1 MRSLFQSQQRHV
13 ESPMKASVA
22 LVLSILLLQASAFGT
37 DTSIGRSIEN
47 FTLSDHLGSKHSLDE
62 WASSKAVIVV
72 FLGTDCPL
80 AKLYATRLVELA
92 NHYKDR
98 KVQIVGINANAQD
111 SLLEIGH
118 FARVH
123 KIDFPLL
130 KDVGNKVADH
140 FGAKRTP
147 EAFLLDEK
155 RFVRYQGRIDDQYGV
170 GYSRAS
176 FSRQDLAIAVDELL
190 SGQQISEPFIE
201 AVGCHIGRVIHR
213 EPTGDIT
220 YSNQISRLLQKHCVR
235 CHRPAQ
241 IAPFSLLDYD
251 EVIGWAET
259 ICEVMS
265 DARMPPWHA
274 SPQHGE
280 FMNDA
285 RMTDEEKETFYSW
298 VKNGAPKGDAAQL
311 PKPLHF
317 DEEWQIGKPDLIL
330 KMPQRFEVPAK
341 GIVPYQYFYLDT
353 NFQED
358 VWIAASEVRPGNRAV
373 VHHIFLF
380 YLPPGR
386 DQPNAEDPL
395 FNTIAAF
402 APGVPAGALQDGLAR
417 FVPAGSR
424 LGFQVHY
431 TPTGTEQFD
440 QSEVGL
446 IFAAPNTEVKEC
458 QIKAAI
464 NVDFTIPAGAKDYQ
478 VTAGYQF
485 TQETLVHALMPH
497 MHYRGRSFRFV
508 AEYPDKTKEIL
519 LDVPKYD
526 FNWQNAYVL
535 KSPKVMPADTVVM
548 CYGVF
553 DNSAQNLANPDSKAI
568 VRWGDQS
575 WDEMMLGTMVTSL
588 GPNVKQGEFPKVE
601 RVDGKC
607 LVTFRFQGDQN
618 TKTVSV
624 AGTFNEWNKERNPL
638 TGPDGEGLFT
648 VTIEMALGV
657 HEYKF
662 VINGE
667 HWTLDPENTDRT
679 GPFNNTV
686 VRVRK

>member
-1 MRSLFQSQQRHV
+1 
-13 ESPMKASVA
+13 MKASVA
-22 LVLSILLLQASAFGT
+22 FVFLVLLLHASVFAT
-37 DTSIGRSIEN
+37 DSSIGRSIEN
-47 FTLSDHLGSKHSLDE
+47 FSLSDHLGSKHSLDE
-62 WASSKAVIVV
+62 WGSSKAVVVV

-92 NHYKDR
+92 ELYKDR
-98 KVQIVGINANAQD
+98 GVQIVGVNANSQD

-130 KDVGNKVADH
+130 KDVGNKIADQ

-147 EAFLLDEK
+147 EAFLLDE
-155 RFVRYQGRIDDQYGV
+155 RRVVRYQGRIDDQYGI
-170 GYSRAS
+170 GYSRPS
-176 FSRQDLAIAVDELL
+176 FSRQDLAIAIDELL
-190 SGQQISEPFIE
+190 SGKQISEPFME
-201 AVGCHIGRVIHR
+201 AVGCHIGRAIHR
-213 EPTGDIT
+213 EPIGDIT

-235 CHRPAQ
+235 CHRPSQ
-241 IAPFSLLDYD
+241 IAPFSLLEYD
-251 EVIGWAET
+251 DVIGWADT

-265 DARMPPWHA
+265 DGRMPPWHA
-274 SPQHGE
+274 SPEHGE

-285 RMTDEEKETFYSW
+285 RMSDEEKETFYSW
-298 VKNGAPKGDAAQL
+298 VKNGAPKGDVAQL
-311 PKPLHF
+311 PKPIHF
-317 DEEWQIGKPDLIL
+317 DEEWQIGKPDLVL
-330 KMPQRFEVPAK
+330 KMPLRFEVPAK

-353 NFQED
+353 NFEKD

-417 FVPAGSR
+417 FVPAGSK

-446 IFAAPNTEVKEC
+446 IFAAPNTALKES

-464 NVDFTIPAGAKDYQ
+464 NVDFTIPAGAKNYQ
-478 VTAGYQF
+478 ITAGYQF

-497 MHYRGRSFRFV
+497 MHYRGRSFQFV

-535 KSPKVMPADTVVM
+535 KTPKVMPADTVVM

-553 DNSAQNLANPDSKAI
+553 DNSTQNLANPDAKAI

-588 GPNVKQGEFPKVE
+588 GPNVRQGEFPKVE
-601 RVDGKC
+601 QVDGKF
-607 LVTFRFQGDQN
+607 LVTFRFRGDQN
-618 TKTVSV
+618 TKNVSV
-624 AGTFNEWNKERNPL
+624 AGTFNEWNKDRNPMD
-638 TGPDGEGLFT
+638 GPNDEGLFT
-648 VTIEMALGV
+648 TTIELNMGI

-662 VINGE
+662 VINRE
-667 HWTLDPENTDRT
+667 HWTFDPENTDRT
-679 GPFNNTV
+679 GPYNNTV